1 MEAKKDGKHYRG
13 QREGGISENA
23 SYYVFLNQPGRAIEA
38 IPIKEWY
45 NFIPRVAYKTLDAE
59 EAEEKFAQQGKIL
72 NMWAL
77 KINKKLKPGEE
88 AEIDDDETK
97 KGKKSG
103 KKTEKEFKISDM
115 DDELMGSGD
124 ELDSDSDEEADKKKP
139 DSDDESDKKKNKGK
153 KKKKSPDEVD

>member
-1 MEAKKDGKHYRG
+1 M
-13 QREGGISENA
+13 
-23 SYYVFLNQPGRAIEA
+23 
-38 IPIKEWY
+38 
-45 NFIPRVAYKTLDAE
+45 AYKTLDAE
-59 EAEEKFAQQGKIL
+59 EAEEKFAQRGTIL

-77 KINKKLKPGEE
+77 KINKKLKPEDEG

-97 KGKKSG
+97 KSKKSG

-139 DSDDESDKKKNKGK
+139 DR
-153 KKKKSPDEVD
+153 

>member
-1 MEAKKDGKHYRG
+1 MWAIRPSKKKPVPDW
-13 QREGGISENA
+13 
-23 SYYVFLNQPGRAIEA
+23 VFSLITYKYTYLLSTIEA

-59 EAEEKFAQQGKIL
+59 EAEEKFAQRGTIL

-77 KINKKLKPGEE
+77 KINKKLKPEDEG

-97 KGKKSG
+97 KSKKSG

-139 DSDDESDKKKNKGK
+139 DR
-153 KKKKSPDEVD
+153 

>member
-1 MEAKKDGKHYRG
+1 M
-13 QREGGISENA
+13 
-23 SYYVFLNQPGRAIEA
+23 
-38 IPIKEWY
+38 
-45 NFIPRVAYKTLDAE
+45 DAE

-124 ELDSDSDEEADKKKP
+124 ELDSDSDEETDKKKP
-139 DSDDESDKKKNKGK
+139 DR
-153 KKKKSPDEVD
+153 

>member
-1 MEAKKDGKHYRG
+1 
-13 QREGGISENA
+13 
-23 SYYVFLNQPGRAIEA
+23 
-38 IPIKEWY
+38 
-45 NFIPRVAYKTLDAE
+45 
-59 EAEEKFAQQGKIL
+59 
-72 NMWAL
+72 MWAL

-124 ELDSDSDEEADKKKP
+124 ELDSDSDEETDKKKP
-139 DSDDESDKKKNKGK
+139 DR
-153 KKKKSPDEVD
+153 